1 MDRLGNWSER
11 NHMKINKRKWKVLH
25 LGKNNPMHLCRLGTL
40 QRRTWGILEDI
51 KLAKSQQCSLTR
63 KTNSSIL
70 SCIRKTI
77 VSRSR
82 KVIFPLYS
90 TVVRSHLECCAQ
102 FWPPQHK
109 KDRDLLE
116 WLQEGA
122 QRWLRDWSTSHVR
135 EDRELG
141 MFILF
146 IPENKRLR
154 GNPINV

>member
-1 MDRLGNWSER
+1 MSWTMWQSTSLANLHITKSWEELTHQMMCCHPEQHGQAGELMR

-82 KVIFPLYS
+82 KVIFPS
-90 TVVRSHLECCAQ
+90 TQQWWGHTWNAVPSSGLLSTRKTGTYWNDSRKG
-102 FWPPQHK
+102 HK
-109 KDRDLLE
+109 DD
-116 WLQEGA
+116 
-122 QRWLRDWSTSHVR
+122 
-135 EDRELG
+135 
-141 MFILF
+141 
-146 IPENKRLR
+146 
-154 GNPINV
+154 